1 MKIPILVFCLT
12 VIFGNIFCRIYSKEN
27 VDLIEGTADN
37 ENYDMNYFD
46 VPLEKSLSRYKRA
59 STLSPVTDLIDMIG
73 TGSIDLTQAMLDFLK
88 FITGLLTGQKGSCP
102 MEKLS
107 VEKLIEKLIGEIKN
121 PIQAIEIII
130 CFISNTTGE
139 ETRSI
144 TSVLL
149 KITIKFLCTIFLPAL
164 HTILNEIAKIP
175 ILGERIE
182 PLTKAFNAVYDLF
195 KIIKC

>member
-1 MKIPILVFCLT
+1 
-12 VIFGNIFCRIYSKEN
+12 
-27 VDLIEGTADN
+27 
-37 ENYDMNYFD
+37 MNYFD

-73 TGSIDLTQAMLDFLK
+73 TGSTDLTQAILDFFK

-121 PIQAIEIII
+121 PIQAIETII
-130 CFISNTTGE
+130 CFIFNTTGE
-139 ETRSI
+139 ETGLIASA
-144 TSVLL
+144 LL
-149 KITIKFLCTIFLPAL
+149 KMITKFLCTIFLPGL

-175 ILGERIE
+175 IVPESIKTLI
-182 PLTKAFNAVYDLF
+182 KAFDAFYELF